1 MHKADRPDNEGRV
14 VSAPPI
20 ECLLYGTASCMSCR
34 TAPTPLNG
42 SQRTTNMKASRL
54 TTVLENL
61 LDQPWAAFI
70 WGAPGIGKSSIVR
83 QIAER
88 RRMPLIDIR
97 ASLLDPTDL
106 RGIPMIQ
113 DGTAVWC
120 PPSFLPKKS
129 DKPGILFLDE
139 INAAPPLVQAALYQ
153 LILDRRVGEYELP
166 EGWRIIAAGNRRED
180 KAVTFRLSSALANR
194 FIHLNLEVDPDDWHA
209 WATNRGIIPEV
220 TAFLKYR
227 PQLLQA
233 ASEDEQKSD
242 KPGILFLDEINAA
255 PPLVQAA
262 LYQLILDRRVG
273 EYELP
278 EGWRIIAAGNRR
290 EDKAV
295 TFRLS
300 SALANR
306 FIHLNLEV
314 DPDDW
319 HAWATNRGIIPE
331 VTAFLKYRPQLLQA
345 ASEDEQAFATP
356 RSWEM
361 VSDVVAKFG
370 SPAKA
375 RDVIPGIVGTGPA
388 VEFLTFAKKAVLR
401 KEIDAIIADPAGA
414 TIPTELDRL
423 WVLVSFL
430 VAGAQNDG
438 ILKIVPTLLPRL
450 PVEFSIV
457 LLRDLIR
464 CRPQIVQEKGVSDF
478 LKTNKVMLF

>member
-233 ASEDEQKSD
+233 ASEDEQ
-242 KPGILFLDEINAA
+242 
-255 PPLVQAA
+255 
-262 LYQLILDRRVG
+262 
-273 EYELP
+273 
-278 EGWRIIAAGNRR
+278 
-290 EDKAV
+290 
-295 TFRLS
+295 
-300 SALANR
+300 
-306 FIHLNLEV
+306 
-314 DPDDW
+314 
-319 HAWATNRGIIPE
+319 
-331 VTAFLKYRPQLLQA
+331 
-345 ASEDEQAFATP
+345 AFATP

-430 VAGAQNDG
+430 VAG
-438 ILKIVPTLLPRL
+438 L

>member
-1 MHKADRPDNEGRV
+1 
-14 VSAPPI
+14 
-20 ECLLYGTASCMSCR
+20 
-34 TAPTPLNG
+34 
-42 SQRTTNMKASRL
+42 
-54 TTVLENL
+54 
-61 LDQPWAAFI
+61 
-70 WGAPGIGKSSIVR
+70 
-83 QIAER
+83 
-88 RRMPLIDIR
+88 
-97 ASLLDPTDL
+97 
-106 RGIPMIQ
+106 MIQ

-120 PPSFLPKKS
+120 PPSFLPK
-129 DKPGILFLDE
+129 
-139 INAAPPLVQAALYQ
+139 
-153 LILDRRVGEYELP
+153 
-166 EGWRIIAAGNRRED
+166 
-180 KAVTFRLSSALANR
+180 
-194 FIHLNLEVDPDDWHA
+194 
-209 WATNRGIIPEV
+209 
-220 TAFLKYR
+220 
-227 PQLLQA
+227 
-233 ASEDEQKSD
+233 KSD

-423 WVLVSFL
+423 CVLVSFL

-464 CRPQIVQEKGVSDF
+464 CRPQIVQKKGVSDF

>member
-106 RGIPMIQ
+106 RGIPIIQ

-120 PPSFLPKKS
+120 PPSFLPK
-129 DKPGILFLDE
+129 
-139 INAAPPLVQAALYQ
+139 
-153 LILDRRVGEYELP
+153 
-166 EGWRIIAAGNRRED
+166 
-180 KAVTFRLSSALANR
+180 
-194 FIHLNLEVDPDDWHA
+194 
-209 WATNRGIIPEV
+209 
-220 TAFLKYR
+220 
-227 PQLLQA
+227 
-233 ASEDEQKSD
+233 KSD

-430 VAGAQNDG
+430 VAGGQNDG
-438 ILKIVPTLLPRL
+438 IRKIVPPLLPRL

>member
-1 MHKADRPDNEGRV
+1 
-14 VSAPPI
+14 
-20 ECLLYGTASCMSCR
+20 
-34 TAPTPLNG
+34 
-42 SQRTTNMKASRL
+42 
-54 TTVLENL
+54 
-61 LDQPWAAFI
+61 
-70 WGAPGIGKSSIVR
+70 
-83 QIAER
+83 
-88 RRMPLIDIR
+88 MPLIDIR

-166 EGWRIIAAGNRRED
+166 EGWRII
-180 KAVTFRLSSALANR
+180 SALANR

-209 WATNRGIIPEV
+209 WATN
-220 TAFLKYR
+220 
-227 PQLLQA
+227 
-233 ASEDEQKSD
+233 
-242 KPGILFLDEINAA
+242 
-255 PPLVQAA
+255 
-262 LYQLILDRRVG
+262 
-273 EYELP
+273 
-278 EGWRIIAAGNRR
+278 
-290 EDKAV
+290 
-295 TFRLS
+295 
-300 SALANR
+300 
-306 FIHLNLEV
+306 H
-314 DPDDW
+314 
-319 HAWATNRGIIPE
+319 GIIPE

>member
-106 RGIPMIQ
+106 RGIPIIQ

-209 WATNRGIIPEV
+209 
-220 TAFLKYR
+220 
-227 PQLLQA
+227 
-233 ASEDEQKSD
+233 
-242 KPGILFLDEINAA
+242 
-255 PPLVQAA
+255 
-262 LYQLILDRRVG
+262 
-273 EYELP
+273 
-278 EGWRIIAAGNRR
+278 
-290 EDKAV
+290 
-295 TFRLS
+295 
-300 SALANR
+300 
-306 FIHLNLEV
+306 
-314 DPDDW
+314 
-319 HAWATNRGIIPE
+319 
-331 VTAFLKYRPQLLQA
+331 
-345 ASEDEQAFATP
+345 
-356 RSWEM
+356 
-361 VSDVVAKFG
+361 
-370 SPAKA
+370 
-375 RDVIPGIVGTGPA
+375 
-388 VEFLTFAKKAVLR
+388 
-401 KEIDAIIADPAGA
+401 
-414 TIPTELDRL
+414 
-423 WVLVSFL
+423 
-430 VAGAQNDG
+430 
-438 ILKIVPTLLPRL
+438 
-450 PVEFSIV
+450 
-457 LLRDLIR
+457 
-464 CRPQIVQEKGVSDF
+464 
-478 LKTNKVMLF
+478 

>member
-42 SQRTTNMKASRL
+42 SQRTTNLKASRL

-209 WATNRGIIPEV
+209 WATNRGI
-220 TAFLKYR
+220 
-227 PQLLQA
+227 
-233 ASEDEQKSD
+233 
-242 KPGILFLDEINAA
+242 
-255 PPLVQAA
+255 
-262 LYQLILDRRVG
+262 
-273 EYELP
+273 
-278 EGWRIIAAGNRR
+278 
-290 EDKAV
+290 
-295 TFRLS
+295 
-300 SALANR
+300 
-306 FIHLNLEV
+306 
-314 DPDDW
+314 
-319 HAWATNRGIIPE
+319 
-331 VTAFLKYRPQLLQA
+331 
-345 ASEDEQAFATP
+345 
-356 RSWEM
+356 
-361 VSDVVAKFG
+361 
-370 SPAKA
+370 
-375 RDVIPGIVGTGPA
+375 VGTGPA

>member
-209 WATNRGIIPEV
+209 WATN
-220 TAFLKYR
+220 
-227 PQLLQA
+227 
-233 ASEDEQKSD
+233 
-242 KPGILFLDEINAA
+242 
-255 PPLVQAA
+255 
-262 LYQLILDRRVG
+262 
-273 EYELP
+273 
-278 EGWRIIAAGNRR
+278 
-290 EDKAV
+290 
-295 TFRLS
+295 
-300 SALANR
+300 
-306 FIHLNLEV
+306 H
-314 DPDDW
+314 
-319 HAWATNRGIIPE
+319 GIIPE

-356 RSWEM
+356 RSW
-361 VSDVVAKFG
+361 
-370 SPAKA
+370 
-375 RDVIPGIVGTGPA
+375 R
-388 VEFLTFAKKAVLR
+388 
-401 KEIDAIIADPAGA
+401 
-414 TIPTELDRL
+414 
-423 WVLVSFL
+423 W
-430 VAGAQNDG
+430 
-438 ILKIVPTLLPRL
+438 
-450 PVEFSIV
+450 
-457 LLRDLIR
+457 
-464 CRPQIVQEKGVSDF
+464 
-478 LKTNKVMLF
+478 

>member
-97 ASLLDPTDL
+97 ASLLDPT
-106 RGIPMIQ
+106 
-113 DGTAVWC
+113 
-120 PPSFLPKKS
+120 
-129 DKPGILFLDE
+129 
-139 INAAPPLVQAALYQ
+139 
-153 LILDRRVGEYELP
+153 
-166 EGWRIIAAGNRRED
+166 
-180 KAVTFRLSSALANR
+180 
-194 FIHLNLEVDPDDWHA
+194 
-209 WATNRGIIPEV
+209 
-220 TAFLKYR
+220 
-227 PQLLQA
+227 
-233 ASEDEQKSD
+233 D